1 MDDLT
6 WALRVRAT
14 GTDQATVYARQ
25 HRFTVGVPVQFD
37 EQYDQ
42 VTALEYA
49 LAALGADLVNGLR
62 LAARRRRFALTDVEA
77 VVTGALDNPLTYLG
91 VVGEEGHPGLTRVTI
106 RVYVSTDAAAQ
117 DVASAWRE
125 AQERSPLVRA
135 LRSAVALELSI
146 DLVP

>member
-1 MDDLT
+1 MDEVT
-6 WALRVRAT
+6 WTLRVRAT
-14 GTDQATVYARQ
+14 GTNLATVYARQ

-62 LAARRRRFALTDVEA
+62 LAARRRRIALTDVEA

-91 VVGEEGHPGLTRVTI
+91 VVGEEGHPGLARVTI
-106 RVYVSTDAAAQ
+106 RVYVSTDAEAQ
-117 DVASAWRE
+117 DCRVGMEGSAR
-125 AQERSPLVRA
+125 
-135 LRSAVALELSI
+135 AVAARARLQSACR
-146 DLVP
+146 P